1 MGALY
6 PALEDSSPII
16 DVMPISDALSLPVP
30 QAIVADAETKTKT
43 KTNGIKNQSLFMF
56 LLVSKSVG
64 RLGIES
70 GLKVSSV
77 ARFSTSGN
85 LPWASRYLGMAT
97 PMFIP

>member
-43 KTNGIKNQSLFMF
+43 NGIKNQSLFMF
-56 LLVSKSVG
+56 LLVSKAVG

>member
-43 KTNGIKNQSLFMF
+43 NGIKNQSLFMF

-77 ARFSTSGN
+77 ARLSTLGN
-85 LPWASRYLGMAT
+85 LA
-97 PMFIP
+97 

>member
-1 MGALY
+1 LGALY

>member
-1 MGALY
+1 
-6 PALEDSSPII
+6 
-16 DVMPISDALSLPVP
+16 MPISDALSLPVP

-77 ARFSTSGN
+77 ARLSTIGN
-85 LPWASRYLGMAT
+85 LA
-97 PMFIP
+97 